1 MMQSNVTLK
10 TGQVIV
16 ALGIKPKYLQN
27 VVEAGY
33 VRPSVAGT
41 GRGSAR
47 LYSFEDVVRLQVFD
61 ILVNAYGLEQKYAA
75 RVLSAAWPKRLTKAT
90 RVLTIALRKGAVNKV
105 SLEPIRIPLA
115 EIVEATSEKIISVQ
129 QTYLEKKRGRPVGW
143 SKQMRSALGT
153 VSEHLQE
160 VSDDDIRRTIA
171 EVRSDRAKKK
181 KAVKR

>member
-1 MMQSNVTLK
+1 MQENIILK
-10 TGQVIV
+10 TGQVIA

-90 RVLTIALRKGAVNKV
+90 RVLTIAIRKGAVNKV

-115 EIVEATSEKIISVQ
+115 EIVEATSEKIDSVQ
-129 QTYLEKKRGRPVGW
+129 QTYSEKKRGRPVGW
-143 SKQMRSALGT
+143 SKQIRSALNT
-153 VSEHLQE
+153 VSEHLQD
-160 VSDDDIRRTIA
+160 VSDDDIRQAIA
-171 EVRSDRAKKK
+171 EVRANKTKTKKTGK
-181 KAVKR
+181 L